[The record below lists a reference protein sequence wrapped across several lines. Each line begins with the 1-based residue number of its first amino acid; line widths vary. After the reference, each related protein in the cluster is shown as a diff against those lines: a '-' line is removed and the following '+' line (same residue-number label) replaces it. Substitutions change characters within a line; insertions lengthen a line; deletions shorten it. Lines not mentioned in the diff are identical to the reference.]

1 MPHEV
6 ILDST
11 NGPTPRQICSELIK
25 VAINSRQVKG
35 GGVGAD
41 PPWVFLLT
49 FDSCKISPN
58 AFVYS
63 SAIQFGASGASYMM
77 IVSSN
82 TGIHMEKLKLRC

>member
-25 VAINSRQVKG
+25 VAINYRQVKG
-35 GGVGAD
+35 GGSVPIRHG
-41 PPWVFLLT
+41 FFYIT
-49 FDSCKISPN
+49 FDFCKISPN

-63 SAIQFGASGASYMM
+63 SAIQFGASGASYMI

-82 TGIHMEKLKLRC
+82 TGIPMEKLKLRC

>member
-35 GGVGAD
+35 GSVPIRYG
-41 PPWVFLLT
+41 FFYII

-58 AFVYS
+58 AVVYS
-63 SAIQFGASGASYMM
+63 SAIQFGASGASYMI
-77 IVSSN
+77 IVPSN

>member
-35 GGVGAD
+35 GSGGSVPIRHG
-41 PPWVFLLT
+41 FFYIT
-49 FDSCKISPN
+49 FDSCKFLQMLLCIP
-58 AFVYS
+58 
-63 SAIQFGASGASYMM
+63 QP
-77 IVSSN
+77 SN
-82 TGIHMEKLKLRC
+82 LALLVHLT

>member
-11 NGPTPRQICSELIK
+11 NGPTPRQISSKLIK

-35 GGVGAD
+35 GSVPIRHG
-41 PPWVFLLT
+41 FFYIT
-49 FDSCKISPN
+49 FDSCKIYPN

-63 SAIQFGASGASYMM
+63 SAIQFGASGVSYMI

>member
-11 NGPTPRQICSELIK
+11 NGPTPRQISRKLIK

-35 GGVGAD
+35 GVGAD
-41 PPWVFLLT
+41 PPWVFFYIT
-49 FDSCKISPN
+49 FDSFKISPN

-63 SAIQFGASGASYMM
+63 SAIQFGASGVSYMI